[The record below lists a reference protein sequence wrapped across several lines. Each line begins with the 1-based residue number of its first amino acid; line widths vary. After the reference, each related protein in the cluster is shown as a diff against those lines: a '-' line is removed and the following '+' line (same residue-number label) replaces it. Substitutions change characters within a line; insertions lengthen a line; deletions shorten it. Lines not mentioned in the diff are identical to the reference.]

1 MNGVRAV
8 RVGGVRIGA
17 ARKIIAVLIMLA
29 GSGIVFTGTVVMNR
43 VTAEEEEKETL
54 TAVNFT
60 VQPAPK
66 KQEQRERPPERRE
79 IRRSNRPAL
88 APIPSL
94 GSNLSGIAVEM
105 PGYEPD
111 TLDSVSE
118 SLLGDIDDDIV
129 MTEESVDTPPV
140 VQRSPLTYPERA
152 KQRQI
157 EGKVVVSILIGSD
170 GTVKKM
176 KILEAAPPGVFEE
189 AVRQSVP
196 SWAFTP
202 AKYQDRNV
210 PIWATVT
217 VPFKLN

>member
-1 MNGVRAV
+1 MDGTTVL
-8 RVGGVRIGA
+8 RVGGI
-17 ARKIIAVLIMLA
+17 RKIIVLLIMAA
-29 GSGIVFTGTVVMNR
+29 GSGIVFAGAVIMNR
-43 VTAEEEEKETL
+43 VTTEDEEKP
-54 TAVNFT
+54 AMT
-60 VQPAPK
+60 VVSFVVPPAPK
-66 KQEQRERPPERRE
+66 KQEQRERPPQRRE
-79 IRRSNRPAL
+79 VRRSNQPAL

-94 GSNLSGIAVEM
+94 GSSLSGIAVEM
-105 PGYEPD
+105 PAYEPD
-111 TLDSVSE
+111 ALDSVSE

-140 VQRSPLTYPERA
+140 IQRSSLNYPERA

-170 GTVKKM
+170 GLVKKM

-189 AVRQSVP
+189 AVKQSVP
-196 SWAFTP
+196 SWTFTP

-210 PIWATVT
+210 SIWATVT

>member
-1 MNGVRAV
+1 MVSA
-8 RVGGVRIGA
+8 RVGAV
-17 ARKIIAVLIMLA
+17 RKIITVLIMLA
-29 GSGIVFTGTVVMNR
+29 GSGIVFAGAVIMNR
-43 VTAEEEEKETL
+43 VTTEEEEKETM

-60 VQPAPK
+60 VQQTPK
-66 KQEQRERPPERRE
+66 KREKPERPPQRRE

-105 PGYEPD
+105 PEYEPD

-118 SLLGDIDDDIV
+118 SLLGDIDEDIV

-152 KQRQI
+152 KQRDI
-157 EGKVVVSILIGSD
+157 EGKVVISILIGSD
-170 GTVKKM
+170 GTVQKM
-176 KILEAAPPGVFEE
+176 KILEATPPGVFEE
-189 AVRQSVP
+189 AVKQSVP
-196 SWAFTP
+196 SWSFTP
-202 AKYQDRNV
+202 AKYQGRNV